1 MVLIIRSWASSSKDS
16 LNVELGVV
24 SMNSTELSLK
34 YFLSLP
40 NKYKVSNMLLI
51 KVLKDLSSK
60 NLKSE

>member
-1 MVLIIRSWASSSKDS
+1 MVLIIRSWVSSSKDS

-40 NKYKVSNMLLI
+40 NRYKVSNMQLI
-51 KVLKDLSSK
+51 KVLKDSSSK
-60 NLKSE
+60 NLKSD